1 MYVFILYK
9 FLMRTIQPGIYD
21 TDFWV
26 FTNKLIKISI
36 YLWVDMPALILFL
49 VRIVLFNKNSPSN
62 VK

>member
-1 MYVFILYK
+1 
-9 FLMRTIQPGIYD
+9 MRTIQPGIYD